1 MNRSLFCERSRLDDT
16 LSFSTNSIKFE
27 GKMIVYKEV
36 VAKINKLILL
46 ISFLGFLS
54 PLFAQQSL
62 WFPWN
67 KKPTNLQVL
76 PEGTD
81 GLKLRDFMGMFVK
94 DLGVRCIFCHDDSK
108 AKSFE
113 EIDFASDAKKNKI
126 IAREMYKMLV
136 SINKNSMPSINKL
149 TGKNEQL
156 RCFNCHHGTPDPRPI
171 QTILEEKYANNGIQ
185 ATIDKFKQLRDKY
198 YSTASY
204 DFSQKTLNR
213 YGYALLGKDKIDDA
227 IKILSL
233 NAEYFPSSWN
243 IYDSL
248 GEAYMEKGEK
258 EIAVAYYQKSL
269 TLNPKND
276 NAVKMLRK
284 LKSMK

>member
-1 MNRSLFCERSRLDDT
+1 MA
-16 LSFSTNSIKFE
+16 
-27 GKMIVYKEV
+27 VYKKV
-36 VAKINKLILL
+36 VRKINKLILL
-46 ISFLGFLS
+46 ISLLGFLS
-54 PLFAQQSL
+54 SSFAQQSL

-94 DLGVRCIFCHDDSK
+94 DLGVRCNFCHDDSK

-126 IAREMYKMLV
+126 IAREMFKMLV
-136 SINKNSMPSINKL
+136 SINNKSMPSINKL

-156 RCFNCHHGTPDPRPI
+156 RCFNCHHGTPDPRPVEA
-171 QTILEEKYANNGIQ
+171 ILEEEYVNNGIQ
-185 ATIDKFKQLRDKY
+185 AAIDKFKQLRNKY

-204 DFSQKTLNR
+204 DFSQKTLNK
-213 YGYALLGKDKIDDA
+213 YGYTLLRKDKIDEA
-227 IKILSL
+227 IKIFAL
-233 NAEYFPSSWN
+233 NAEYFPASGN

-248 GEAYMEKGEK
+248 GEAYMKKGEK

-269 TLNPKND
+269 TLDPKND

-284 LKSMK
+284 LESMK